1 MEVGDRVR
9 LIHTDDPSGLRPGSY
24 GRIVRISEV
33 SGDDVAGDPSL
44 SFLLGRKK
52 VWVDWDGAGVMALIE
67 GHDSFRVIPKKEE
80 GG

>member
-1 MEVGDRVR
+1 MKEGDRVR

-24 GRIVRISEV
+24 GRIVRISEM
-33 SGDDVAGDPSL
+33 SADDVEGDPSL

-52 VWVDWDGAGVMALIE
+52 VWVNWDSGEVLALIE
-67 GHDSFRVIPKKEE
+67 GHDSFRVIPKEE

>member
-1 MEVGDRVR
+1 MKEGDRVR

-33 SGDDVAGDPSL
+33 SEDDVAGNPSL

-52 VWVDWDGAGVMALIE
+52 VWVDWGNHGVLALIE
-67 GHDSFRVIPKKEE
+67 DHDSFRVIPGEE
-80 GG
+80 RG

>member
-1 MEVGDRVR
+1 MKEGDRVR

-24 GRIVRISEV
+24 GRIVRISEM
-33 SGDDVAGDPSL
+33 SADDVAGDPSL

-52 VWVDWDGAGVMALIE
+52 VWVNWDSGEVLALIE
-67 GHDSFRVIPKKEE
+67 GHDSFRVIPKEE

>member
-1 MEVGDRVR
+1 MKEGDRVR

-33 SGDDVAGDPSL
+33 SAGDIAGDPSL

-52 VWVDWDGAGVMALIE
+52 VWVDWGNHGVLALIE
-67 GHDSFRVIPKKEE
+67 GYDSFRVIPKEE
-80 GG
+80 RG

>member
-1 MEVGDRVR
+1 MKEGDRVR

-33 SGDDVAGDPSL
+33 SEDDVAGNPSL

-52 VWVDWDGAGVMALIE
+52 VWVDWGNHGVLAPIE
-67 GHDSFRVIPKKEE
+67 GHDSFRVIPGEE
-80 GG
+80 RG

>member
-1 MEVGDRVR
+1 MKEGDKVR

-33 SGDDVAGDPSL
+33 SEDDVAGDPSL

-52 VWVDWDGAGVMALIE
+52 VWVDWGNHGVLALIE
-67 GHDSFRVIPKKEE
+67 GHDSFRVIPGEE
-80 GG
+80 R

>member
-1 MEVGDRVR
+1 MKEGDRVR

-52 VWVDWDGAGVMALIE
+52 VWVNWDSGEVLALIE
-67 GHDSFRVIPKKEE
+67 GHDSFRVIPKEE

>member
-1 MEVGDRVR
+1 MKEGDRVR

-33 SGDDVAGDPSL
+33 SEDDVAGDPSL

-52 VWVDWDGAGVMALIE
+52 VWVNWDSGEVLALIE
-67 GHDSFRVIPKKEE
+67 GHDSFRVIPKEE

>member
-1 MEVGDRVR
+1 MKEGDRVR

-33 SGDDVAGDPSL
+33 SNDDVAGDPSL

-52 VWVDWDGAGVMALIE
+52 VWVDWDHHGVLALIE
-67 GHDSFRVIPKKEE
+67 GYDSFRVIPGEE
-80 GG
+80 R

>member
-1 MEVGDRVR
+1 MKEGDRVR

-33 SGDDVAGDPSL
+33 NEDDVAGDPPL

-52 VWVDWDGAGVMALIE
+52 VWVNWDSGEVLALIE
-67 GHDSFRVIPKKEE
+67 GHDSFRVIPKEE

>member
-1 MEVGDRVR
+1 MKEGDKVR

-33 SGDDVAGDPSL
+33 SKDDVAGDPSL

-52 VWVDWDGAGVMALIE
+52 VWVDWGNHGVLALIE
-67 GHDSFRVIPKKEE
+67 GHDSFRVIPGEE
-80 GG
+80 R

>member
-1 MEVGDRVR
+1 MKEGDRVR

-33 SGDDVAGDPSL
+33 SEDDVAGDPSL

-52 VWVDWDGAGVMALIE
+52 VWVDWGNHGVLALIE
-67 GHDSFRVIPKKEE
+67 GHDSFRVIPKEE
-80 GG
+80 RG